1 MVAIPRLSPG
11 ENAPWEGQYA
21 LVREWGEPTGIAIW
35 RNKGD
40 SLPLQV
46 VSDEEPLWYVLT
58 DESNENVQ
66 AA

>member
-1 MVAIPRLSPG
+1 MVAILRLSPG
-11 ENAPWEGQYA
+11 ENAPWKGQYA
-21 LVREWGEPTGIAIW
+21 LVREWGESTGIAVW